1 MKKIII
7 ISLII
12 FTVVFSAFQANATN
26 KGKFSRYTQLTDKE
40 VLVESTKGIKV
51 LFSAYDHYSVGMTY
65 FNRNDKVQ
73 VILPSEIFNHAEL
86 NGSIYVEELD
96 DMMQITTTS
105 NDGLVIK
112 IDKKKFG
119 FTFIDKTNKKEI
131 LVEENLLTQVVSNE
145 KMLIVSNDSLGLHSA
160 IQNL

>member
-1 MKKIII
+1 MKTKITIT
-7 ISLII
+7 LII
-12 FTVVFSAFQANATN
+12 LTIAFSALQGNAAN
-26 KGKFSRYTQLTDKE
+26 KGKFLKYTQLTDKE
-40 VLVESTKGIKV
+40 VLIESTKGVSV
-51 LFSAYDHYSVGMTY
+51 LFSAYDHHSVGMTY
-65 FNRNDKVQ
+65 FSKDEKVQ
-73 VILPSEIFNHAEL
+73 VILPNEIFNHGEL

-112 IDKKKFG
+112 IDKKHFG
-119 FTFIDKTNKKEI
+119 FTFIDKTNKQEI

-145 KMLIVSNDSLGLHSA
+145 SMLIVSNDSLGLHSA